1 MLPIPLNPP
10 LSLRLFCFGG
20 SAIKGFIAL
29 AYRRSSA
36 KGDFL
41 REIDLRDSHCF
52 LKHPNDLKV
61 PNDLNDFK
69 DFKDPTPEN
78 LP

>member
-10 LSLRLFCFGG
+10 LSLRLFCFGD

-29 AYRRSSA
+29 VCRRSSA

-41 REIDLRDSHCF
+41 REIDLRNSHCF
-52 LKHPNDLKV
+52 LKV
-61 PNDLNDFK
+61 PNDLK
-69 DFKDPTPEN
+69 VLKDPKDLKIPYH
-78 LP
+78 P